1 MIILHTNGSVF
12 RLDVVYHNSR
22 HNNSDDIDNE
32 RSYGNEYINQSLHD
46 SGFDVVLGPNLP
58 GWKMRVPARSTLRE

>member
-32 RSYGNEYINQSLHD
+32 RSYGNEYINQSLHN
-46 SGFDVVLGPNLP
+46 SGFDVVLGSKFTWLENESA
-58 GWKMRVPARSTLRE
+58 GKVDIT